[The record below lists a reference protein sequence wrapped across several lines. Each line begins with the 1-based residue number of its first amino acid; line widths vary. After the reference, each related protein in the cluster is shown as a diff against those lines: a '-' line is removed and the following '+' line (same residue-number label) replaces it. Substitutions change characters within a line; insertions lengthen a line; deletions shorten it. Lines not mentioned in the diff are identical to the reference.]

1 MYYYNE
7 EQKIERNVDKKL
19 MGEISMDKDTNYFD
33 FLDADDIKGQ
43 RTAIEDEKNSKIYKE
58 FVMEMNRLWKENN
71 IEQKL
76 IQNGKCILY
85 SVITESKREYK
96 EIVARRR
103 FAGERNM
110 LYRQQING
118 STIDLYYGEF
128 YDYVA
133 HLFPINIDLLVEFL
147 QKHKFNA
154 WVTLTVKK
162 KKFPHNLKGF
172 FRFIIIGPIEEYE
185 YALWIGIDGA

>member
-1 MYYYNE
+1 M
-7 EQKIERNVDKKL
+7 QCSLMVLERNVDKKL

-33 FLDADDIKGQ
+33 FLDGDDIKGK

-58 FVMEMNRLWKENN
+58 FEMEMNRLWKENN

-96 EIVARRR
+96 EIVARRL
-103 FAGERNM
+103 AEERNM
-110 LYRQQING
+110 LYRKQ
-118 STIDLYYGEF
+118 IDLYYGEF
-128 YDYVA
+128 YDYVT

-147 QKHKFNA
+147 KKHKFNA
-154 WVTLTVKK
+154 WATLTVKK

-185 YALWIGIDGA
+185 YALWIEIDDA

>member
-1 MYYYNE
+1 
-7 EQKIERNVDKKL
+7 
-19 MGEISMDKDTNYFD
+19 MDKDTNYFD
-33 FLDADDIKGQ
+33 FLDGDDIKGQ
-43 RTAIEDEKNSKIYKE
+43 RAAIEDEIYKE
-58 FVMEMNRLWKENN
+58 FEMEMNRLWKENN

-96 EIVARRR
+96 EIVARR

-110 LYRQQING
+110 LYRKQING
-118 STIDLYYGEF
+118 STIDLYSGEF

-133 HLFPINIDLLVEFL
+133 HLFPINIDLLAEFL
-147 QKHKFNA
+147 KKHKFHA
-154 WVTLTVKK
+154 WATLTVKK

-172 FRFIIIGPIEEYE
+172 FGFIIIGPIEEYE
-185 YALWIGIDGA
+185 FALWIEGESPSYSES